1 MPEFRQRSVV
11 QLPIEITGCKTAH
24 MNNQVIYFKEKS
36 VGSGTQH
43 TVCLIACALSILF
56 ISSCG
61 IYKFK
66 DTNFP
71 PDIKTV
77 KLNFFENK
85 ARYINPQLAP
95 KLNEKLQQKII
106 SQTPLIR
113 STSDEADYVISGSI
127 SDYYVSTAGVSNQQ
141 VSSSN
146 LNVSIHVILKN
157 NKTQKLDEY
166 DVSKA
171 FPFSGQRTL
180 QEVENSLTDDIV
192 RGVSDEIFNR
202 LFSNW

>member
-1 MPEFRQRSVV
+1 
-11 QLPIEITGCKTAH
+11 
-24 MNNQVIYFKEKS
+24 MNYQVIYLKRKS
-36 VGSGTQH
+36 VGSAGHCMSYGLAFTF
-43 TVCLIACALSILF
+43 LLMLM
-56 ISSCG
+56 SSCS

-95 KLNEKLQQKII
+95 KLNERLQQKMI
-106 SQTPLIR
+106 SQTPLKR
-113 STSDEADYVISGSI
+113 STSDEADYVIIGWI
-127 SDYYVSTAGVSNQQ
+127 SDYYVTTAGVSNQQ

-146 LNVSIHVILKN
+146 LNVAIHVILKN
-157 NKTQKLDEY
+157 NKTQKTDEY

-171 FPFSGQRTL
+171 FPFNGQKTL

-192 RGVSDEIFNR
+192 KGISDEIFNR

>member
-1 MPEFRQRSVV
+1 MVYNLKGFNRKHSKSSGHLV
-11 QLPIEITGCKTAH
+11 L
-24 MNNQVIYFKEKS
+24 YF
-36 VGSGTQH
+36 VTC
-43 TVCLIACALSILF
+43 TLLLSLV
-56 ISSCG
+56 SCG

-77 KLNFFENK
+77 KLNYFENK

-106 SQTPLIR
+106 SQTPLKR

-127 SDYYVSTAGVSNQQ
+127 RDYYVSTAGVSNQQ

-146 LNVSIHVILKN
+146 LNVVINVILKN
-157 NKTQKLDEY
+157 NKTQKQEEY

-192 RGVSDEIFNR
+192 KGVSDEIFNR